1 MYIRYV
7 NKLCELHLECDNYT
21 EAAYTLKLHSKLL
34 SWSDTPLSPLLRS
47 HRYPACQTHRE
58 LKEALY
64 YDIINYFDKGKV
76 MCKYFIFHI
85 ISFQSRSNTYCPKIS
100 PHLNILRTKPQYP
113 LGSQGLTAFKHF
125 KDKATVIL
133 RVS

>member
-34 SWSDTPLSPLLRS
+34 NWSADALPPLLKS
-47 HRYPACQTHRE
+47 LHHPNCQTHRE

-64 YDIINYFDKGKV
+64 YNIIDYFDKGKV
-76 MCKYFIFHI
+76 NIQTNLI
-85 ISFQSRSNTYCPKIS
+85 ISVCYVKLI
-100 PHLNILRTKPQYP
+100 
-113 LGSQGLTAFKHF
+113 
-125 KDKATVIL
+125 
-133 RVS
+133 